1 VFDDVFESA
10 ETAEAWAKSAAQ
22 RAEYL
27 LGATDRMLDQARLAP
42 GSRVLDVGTGTG
54 DTALL
59 AARRVGPKGFVLAT
73 DASAQMLEAA
83 AKATRSQGLTN
94 VEIRQMDGSRLTLD
108 EQFDALIGRHSVQF
122 LPGWPAPLKGFLG
135 ALRAGGRL
143 SFMVWGTVAENPY
156 MALPLT
162 VAGEHGWLRPEDVA
176 KAAPFSLGDGHRLAI
191 DVKSAGF
198 HDVEVEPVSFEVRL
212 PRAAA
217 LSNRMQSPMFSATAN
232 GLSPTDRATYEQAML
247 DAVVRE
253 GDGDHVVVRGLTLVA
268 SGTA

>member
-1 VFDDVFESA
+1 VFQGVFESA

-27 LGATDRMLDQARLAP
+27 LGATDRMLDEARLIP

-83 AKATRSQGLTN
+83 ASAARAQGLSN
-94 VEIRQMDGSRLTLD
+94 VEIRQMDGSRLTVE
-108 EQFDALIGRHSVQF
+108 EQFDAVIGRHSVQF
-122 LPGWPAPLKGFLG
+122 LPGWPAPLKGFLA

-143 SFMVWGTVAENPY
+143 SFMVWAAVAENPY

-162 VAGEHGWLRPEDVA
+162 VARDHGWLRPEDVDT
-176 KAAPFSLGDGHRLAI
+176 AAPFSLGDGERLPI
-191 DVKSAGF
+191 DLKSAGF
-198 HDVEVEPVSFEVRL
+198 KDVAVEPVPFEVRL
-212 PRAAA
+212 PREAA
-217 LSNRMQSPMFSATAN
+217 LANRMQSPMYSTTAKA
-232 GLSPTDRATYEQAML
+232 LSPSDRAAYEQAML
-247 DAVVRE
+247 DAVARE

-268 SGTA
+268 CGTA

>member
-1 VFDDVFESA
+1 MFDGVFDST
-10 ETAEAWAKSAAQ
+10 ETAEAWAKGAAQ

-27 LGATDRMLDQARLAP
+27 LGATDRMLEAAQLVP

-54 DTALL
+54 DTAVL

-83 AKATRSQGLTN
+83 AKAARAQGLDN
-94 VEIRQMDGSRLTLD
+94 IEIRQMDGSRLTVE
-108 EQFDALIGRHSVQF
+108 EQFDAVIGRHSVQF
-122 LPGWPAPLKGFLG
+122 LPGWPAPLKGFLD

-162 VAGEHGWLRPEDVA
+162 VARDHGWLSPEEVA
-176 KAAPFSLGDGHRLAI
+176 TAAPFSLGNGDRLAI
-191 DVKSAGF
+191 DLKSAGF
-198 HDVEVEPVSFEVRL
+198 KDVEVEPVRFEVPLARK
-212 PRAAA
+212 AA
-217 LSNRMQSPMFSATAN
+217 LANRMQSPMFSTIAN
-232 GLSPTDRATYEQAML
+232 VLSPANRDTYVQAMV
-247 DAVVRE
+247 DAYARE
-253 GDGDHVVVRGLTLVA
+253 SDRDSVTVRGLTLVA